1 MSEHITWVKISAS
14 ARRWMQSLNRDQE
27 NECIALVE
35 FKKMNVLELN
45 RECNNKANRGLQ
57 VFFAKQAKKLGMLC

>member
-1 MSEHITWVKISAS
+1 
-14 ARRWMQSLNRDQE
+14 MQSLNRDQE